1 MFPSQNTIAPK
12 RHKALDQ
19 LGTSL
24 GVTFGRMSLL
34 NEALT
39 HSSYASEASVTDNE
53 RLEFFGDALL
63 KFVVSEY
70 LLERFPEYDEGQLT
84 EIRAVLV
91 SDKVLAQL
99 ADTVNLSKYILLGKQ
114 AQMRPSIMAAALE
127 AVFAAIYIDLG
138 TITLQNVIVRMFGS
152 QATNIDRDELK
163 NNFKAY
169 LQEATQAQ
177 SNGLPEYKLLTVEGP
192 SHKPLFE
199 VTVSVG
205 GTVVGRGYGASK
217 KAAEQEAAKEALT
230 NLGLARAS
238 SNTSS

>member
-1 MFPSQNTIAPK
+1 MFPTNTVIAPK

-24 GVTFGRMSLL
+24 GITFGRMSLL

-39 HSSYASEASVTDNE
+39 HSSYAAETGVTDNE

-63 KFVVSEY
+63 KFVISEY
-70 LLERFPEYDEGQLT
+70 LLERFPEYDEGKLT
-84 EIRAVLV
+84 EIRAYLV

-127 AVFAAIYIDLG
+127 AVFAAIYMDLG
-138 TITLQNVIVRMFGS
+138 IITLQNLIVRMFGG

-169 LQEATQAQ
+169 LQETVQAQ
-177 SNGLPEYKLLTVEGP
+177 GNGLPEYTLISTEGP
-192 SHKPLFE
+192 SHKPMFE

-205 GTVVGRGYGASK
+205 GTVVGRGQGASK
-217 KAAEQEAAKEALT
+217 KAAEQEAAREALE
-230 NLGLARAS
+230 NLGLTRATFS
-238 SNTSS
+238 EL

>member
-1 MFPSQNTIAPK
+1 MFPTNTAIAPK

-19 LGTSL
+19 LGLDL

-39 HSSYASEASVTDNE
+39 HSSYAAEAGVTDNE

-63 KFVVSEY
+63 KFVISEY
-70 LLERFPEYDEGQLT
+70 LLERFPDHDEGKLT

-138 TITLQNVIVRMFGS
+138 IIPLQNLIVRMFGS

-169 LQEATQAQ
+169 LQEAIQAQ
-177 SNGLPEYKLLTVEGP
+177 GNGLPEYALISTEGP

-199 VTVSVG
+199 VTVSVSG
-205 GTVVGRGYGASK
+205 AVVGRGQGSSK
-217 KAAEQEAAKEALT
+217 KAAEQEAAREALE
-230 NLGLARAS
+230 NLGITRLS
-238 SNTSS
+238 LSE